1 MSRTVVV
8 AAAASLLSSI
18 LTWVVLGSALAQQP
32 SAPPPVVDVE
42 CTQLLQRPGQIDEVF
57 VERFM
62 SNQIAAGRKRFES
75 VQGISTV
82 LCAW

>member
-1 MSRTVVV
+1 MSRTVAV

-18 LTWVVLGSALAQQP
+18 LTWVVLGSASAQQP
-32 SAPPPVVDVE
+32 PTPQPVDVE
-42 CTQLLQRPGQIDEVF
+42 CTQLVQRPGQVDEVF

-62 SNQIAAGRKRFES
+62 STQIAAGRKRFES